1 MEAELNYLVSLI
13 ALMALILGLVAHS
26 DGFRRL
32 RHKRG

>member
-1 MEAELNYLVSLI
+1 METELNYLVSLV

-26 DGFRRL
+26 DGLRRL